1 MPSFSPPALFAHDAP
16 GRATGLRRPAAWLA
30 LAASLLMAQP
40 PAALAATAITAEA
53 IDAQIEALADEGRA
67 RPLESARAL
76 LALASEPGSV
86 RRREA
91 MFARGVVLAAAR
103 QLDTA
108 ETIAREFDQWDEER
122 PDPIVRASAM
132 LLRVRI
138 ALRRGDSKTAEP
150 LAVQSLA
157 LLPPDAPVLVKF
169 RHVRQLA
176 ELRNDALR
184 VDDALRLW
192 HDALKLANE
201 SGRAA
206 RRVDALS
213 HLAFAYHAAGQA
225 ERARR
230 FSDESIAVAEGAN
243 DWMSIANAYN
253 TRAILYDA
261 AGDMAGERRALQ
273 NAIDNARRAGAK
285 AEESLFSANMSN
297 FFLMTNEPKT
307 AIAYAERA
315 LPLARQV
322 GDTEGEV
329 VALSNMG
336 LGYIALRQI
345 DTGKRWV
352 NEALAIEQQRGM
364 LASVADG
371 NRELGAALERAGDAA
386 GAIAALH
393 AYRHDSDAILRSDTQ
408 KAMLAIQEQF
418 DADLRSAQLELL
430 NRENRLKAEQLKHS
444 ALLQQLWLLLGVL
457 LALSIIGVTVLYRRV
472 RRTNQALVAS
482 NQMLKLQS
490 ERDPLTGLANRRYF
504 QRAMQ
509 TLAPGGEIVGTVALI
524 DVDHFKRI
532 NDTHGHAAGDAV
544 LEEAARRLRAALRD
558 DDMIVRWGGE
568 EFLVVA
574 QAIASDAADALA
586 QRLLNAI
593 SGEPVVYEGRRIA
606 VTASIGFAT
615 FPIAPTPIAVAWERA
630 IRLVDTAMYLAKDT
644 GRNRGYG
651 VKLLHARDEAGIDA
665 VAGELEAAW
674 REGQVALTLL
684 QGQPAHVP
692 CDTEAELA

>member
-1 MPSFSPPALFAHDAP
+1 MPSFSLPALFTHDAP
-16 GRATGLRRPAAWLA
+16 GRATGLRKRAAWLA
-30 LAASLLMAQP
+30 LVTSLLMAQP
-40 PAALAATAITAEA
+40 LAAHAATATTAEA

-91 MFARGVVLAAAR
+91 MFARGVLLAAAR
-103 QLDTA
+103 QLDAA

-230 FSDESIAVAEGAN
+230 FSDESISVAEGAN

-386 GAIAALH
+386 GAVAALH

-418 DADLRSAQLELL
+418 DADQRSAQLELL

-509 TLAPGGEIVGTVALI
+509 TLAPGGEIIGTVALI

-674 REGQVALTLL
+674 REGQVSLTLL
-684 QGQPAHVP
+684 QGQPAQVP
-692 CDTEAELA
+692 CNTEAELA

>member
-1 MPSFSPPALFAHDAP
+1 MTSSPLPAPFSRAAT
-16 GRATGLRRPAAWLA
+16 GRATGLRQRAAWLA
-30 LAASLLMAQP
+30 LATSLLMGLALDASAAAAVKAE
-40 PAALAATAITAEA
+40 PADTL
-53 IDAQIEALADEGRA
+53 IEALADEGRA
-67 RPLESARAL
+67 RPLETARAL
-76 LALASEPGSV
+76 LALASEPYSV
-86 RRREA
+86 RRRET
-91 MFARGVVLAAAR
+91 MFARGVLLAAAR

-108 ETIAREFDQWDEER
+108 ETIAHEFDQWDEER

-138 ALRRGDSKTAEP
+138 ALRRGDSKSAEP

-230 FSDESIAVAEGAN
+230 FSDESIAVAEEAN

-345 DTGKRWV
+345 DTGKRLV

-364 LASVADG
+364 VASVADG

-393 AYRHDSDAILRSDTQ
+393 AYRHDSDAILRSGTQ
-408 KAMLAIQEQF
+408 KAMLAVQEQF
-418 DADLRSAQLELL
+418 DADQRSTQLELL
-430 NRENRLKAEQLKHS
+430 YRENRLKAEQLKRGT
-444 ALLQQLWLLLGVL
+444 LLQQLWLVLGLLF
-457 LALSIIGVTVLYRRV
+457 ALSIIGVTVLYRRV

-482 NQMLKLQS
+482 NQMLKVQS

-504 QRAMQ
+504 QGAMQ
-509 TLAPGGEIVGTVALI
+509 KLAPDGKIVGTVALI
-524 DVDHFKRI
+524 DVDHFKCI
-532 NDTHGHAAGDAV
+532 NDSHGHAAGDAV
-544 LEEAARRLRAALRD
+544 LEEVSRRLRAALRD

-574 QAIASDAADALA
+574 QTTAGDTADTLA
-586 QRLLNAI
+586 QRMLNAI
-593 SGEPVVYEGRRIA
+593 SDEPVVYEGRHIA

-615 FPIAPTPIAVAWERA
+615 FPIAPTQLAVAWERA
-630 IRLVDTAMYLAKDT
+630 IRLVDAAMYLAKDH

-665 VAGELEAAW
+665 VAGELELAC
-674 REGQVALTLL
+674 REGKVALTLL
-684 QGQPAHVP
+684 QGQQADLP
-692 CDTEAELA
+692 CEAEAEWA

>member
-1 MPSFSPPALFAHDAP
+1 
-16 GRATGLRRPAAWLA
+16 
-30 LAASLLMAQP
+30 
-40 PAALAATAITAEA
+40 
-53 IDAQIEALADEGRA
+53 
-67 RPLESARAL
+67 
-76 LALASEPGSV
+76 
-86 RRREA
+86 
-91 MFARGVVLAAAR
+91 MFARGVLLAAAR

-108 ETIAREFDQWDEER
+108 ETIAHEFDQWDEER

-138 ALRRGDSKTAEP
+138 ALRRGDSKSAEP
-150 LAVQSLA
+150 LTVQSLA

-201 SGRAA
+201 SGRAS

-230 FSDESIAVAEGAN
+230 FSDESIAVAEEAN

-345 DTGKRWV
+345 DTGKRLV

-364 LASVADG
+364 VASVADG

-393 AYRHDSDAILRSDTQ
+393 AYRHDSDAILRSGTQ
-408 KAMLAIQEQF
+408 KAMLAVQEQF
-418 DADLRSAQLELL
+418 DADQRSAQLELL
-430 NRENRLKAEQLKHS
+430 YRENRLKAEQLKHGT
-444 ALLQQLWLLLGVL
+444 LLQQLMGVVVGQRIDAHDL
-457 LALSIIGVTVLYRRV
+457 HAEVVVAAAAQGFGNDGLRSMVQCLWMQRDRRV
-472 RRTNQALVAS
+472 DERGIDMFVDPIGGQQKDLAGLDGKRLVVEFQFGADAHRAAQITLFRRDA
-482 NQMLKLQS
+482 
-490 ERDPLTGLANRRYF
+490 
-504 QRAMQ
+504 
-509 TLAPGGEIVGTVALI
+509 
-524 DVDHFKRI
+524 
-532 NDTHGHAAGDAV
+532 DAV
-544 LEEAARRLRAALRD
+544 
-558 DDMIVRWGGE
+558 V
-568 EFLVVA
+568 F
-574 QAIASDAADALA
+574 S
-586 QRLLNAI
+586 
-593 SGEPVVYEGRRIA
+593 
-606 VTASIGFAT
+606 
-615 FPIAPTPIAVAWERA
+615 
-630 IRLVDTAMYLAKDT
+630 
-644 GRNRGYG
+644 
-651 VKLLHARDEAGIDA
+651 
-665 VAGELEAAW
+665 
-674 REGQVALTLL
+674 
-684 QGQPAHVP
+684 
-692 CDTEAELA
+692 